1 MVYNRST
8 IVPLSSLSTSS
19 VKRFQRAQME
29 RALKLGIR
37 ASQLP
42 WCQTSDIR
50 CLCAPIVI
58 SWTVFQGSPADDII
72 RYVLGTKKNTDKIS
86 SIELHDKTFTNGSS
100 SWKAIKIETRII
112 IAVSREDDQLSH
124 NYLLDGRYSVRAM
137 WPQQKS
143 MALSECIAASELG
156 IAG

>member
-72 RYVLGTKKNTDKIS
+72 RYVLGTKKI
-86 SIELHDKTFTNGSS
+86 L
-100 SWKAIKIETRII
+100 TRSVVLNYMTRPSLTVHLPEKQSKSKHV
-112 IAVSREDDQLSH
+112 VSREDDQLSH

>member
-100 SWKAIKIETRII
+100 SWKAIKIETRCISRRWSTKSQLPFRWTLLGPRNVAPTKKYGAFGMHSCI
-112 IAVSREDDQLSH
+112 WARNCWIASR
-124 NYLLDGRYSVRAM
+124 
-137 WPQQKS
+137 
-143 MALSECIAASELG
+143 
-156 IAG
+156 